1 MIIGQISSGI
11 EIDTDRQAESV
22 NLVSGIVDLVPHI
35 VAPLLQLVHE
45 ASNLQRMLSNH
56 R

>member
-1 MIIGQISSGI
+1 M

-45 ASNLQRMLSNH
+45 APNLSRMVSGH
-56 R
+56 